1 MAKIFRRG
9 VFLLIVTLLMTIL
22 NSGCWSRREIDKL
35 AFVGSVAIDQAED
48 PELLEVTVQVILP
61 GALAGGGGQTGMGGG
76 GGGAS
81 AGTNKVWLVSE
92 KGPTVF
98 EAVKKINDMSANH
111 LFFGHLTSVIIGEK
125 LARNGVKDVLD
136 NFDRMSELRRN
147 IWILIAPGRAKDILE
162 ARPKLQGVPS
172 LAIEG
177 LFIHQTDTSFSYPSS
192 LNNFLIML
200 SSRSTDPVAARI
212 TTIPVGHITPGEPPW
227 EAGRKEIK
235 LEGAAIFE
243 QDKLVDWLDGRETR
257 GVLWAQKKFKY
268 GTITFP
274 NPRGN
279 HKFMTFEVYGARR
292 KIHTFMEDGELFVNL
307 DISCK
312 GNMVEQDSN
321 ADILSQDLFIEKE
334 NFRAFEAGIASQ
346 VKQEIL
352 AAMDKAREHKTDILG
367 IGERFYIEHPQEFKK
382 LQADW
387 PEIFTNANVNVVVN
401 VKVRRTG
408 LINRSINAQ
417 KIEKE
422 AK

>member
-9 VFLLIVTLLMTIL
+9 VFLLILTLMVTIL
-22 NSGCWSRREIDKL
+22 VSGCWSRREIDKL
-35 AFVGSVAIDQAED
+35 AFVGSIAVDQADDSEM
-48 PELLEVTVQVILP
+48 LEVTIQVILP
-61 GALAGGGGQTGMGGG
+61 GALTGGGGQAGMGGG
-76 GGGAS
+76 GGGA
-81 AGTNKVWLVSE
+81 GMGKVWLVSE
-92 KGPTVF
+92 KAPTVF
-98 EAVKKINDMSANH
+98 EAVKRINNISANH
-111 LFFGHLTSVIIGEK
+111 LFFGHMTSVIIGEK
-125 LARNGVKDVLD
+125 LARKGVKDVLD

-147 IWILIAPGRAKDILE
+147 IWILIAPGKAKDILE
-162 ARPKLQGVPS
+162 ARPKLQGVAS

-200 SSRSTDPVAARI
+200 SSRSTDPVAARV
-212 TTIPVGHITPGEPPW
+212 TTISVGHRTPGEPPW

-235 LEGAAIFE
+235 IEGAAIFK
-243 QDKLVDWLDGRETR
+243 QDKLVGWLDGRETR
-257 GVLWAQKKFKY
+257 GVLWLHNKFKY

-279 HKFMTFEVYGARR
+279 HKFMTFEIYGGKR
-292 KIHTFMEDGELFVNL
+292 KIHTSMEDGELFVNL

-321 ADILSQDLFIEKE
+321 ADILSQELFIEKE
-334 NFRAFEAGIASQ
+334 NVQAFNSGIASQ
-346 VKQEIL
+346 VKQEIS
-352 AAMDKAREHKTDILG
+352 AAMDKAREYKVDILG
-367 IGERFYIEHPQEFKK
+367 LGERFYIEHPQEFKK

-387 PEIFTNANVNVVVN
+387 PEIIANANVNVVVD

-417 KIEKE
+417 KINKE